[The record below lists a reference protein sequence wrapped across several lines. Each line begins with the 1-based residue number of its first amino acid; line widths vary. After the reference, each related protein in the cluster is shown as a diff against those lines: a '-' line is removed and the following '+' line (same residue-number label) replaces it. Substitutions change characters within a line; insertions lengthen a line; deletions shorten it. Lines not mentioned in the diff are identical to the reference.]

1 MRCSVMTLMLV
12 SLVSGEVW
20 AEACDV
26 MTRSSSEAVKP
37 VEQHTCYTYGNMP
50 PEAINWSCS
59 NESKDML
66 SSEKHKV
73 ARCADGSVGSCIAPL
88 TQEALANPKA
98 GGNDQPSTRPN
109 LPKDARV
116 VTYYYDT
123 PSLGQART
131 DCERSNGIW
140 QTH

>member
-1 MRCSVMTLMLV
+1 MRIALVTLMLM
-12 SLVSGEVW
+12 SLVSGKVL

-26 MTRSSSEAVKP
+26 MTRSSSAAVRP

-59 NESKDML
+59 NQNKDML
-66 SSEKHKV
+66 STEKRKV

-98 GGNDQPSTRPN
+98 AGNDQPSTRPT

>member
-1 MRCSVMTLMLV
+1 MRIAWVTLIVM
-12 SLVSGEVW
+12 SLVSGRVL

-26 MTRSSSEAVKP
+26 MTRSSSEAVRP

-59 NESKDML
+59 NQSKDML
-66 SSEKHKV
+66 SAEKHKV

-98 GGNDQPSTRPN
+98 AGNDQPSTRPG

-123 PSLGQART
+123 PSLGQARS

>member
-1 MRCSVMTLMLV
+1 MRAFIVIALLA
-12 SLVSGEVW
+12 SLASGEAF

-37 VEQHTCYTYGNMP
+37 VEQHTCYSYANMP
-50 PEAINWSCS
+50 PEALNWSCS
-59 NESKDML
+59 NESKEML
-66 SSEKHKV
+66 NSQKHKV

-98 GGNDQPSTRPN
+98 AGNDAPSTRPS